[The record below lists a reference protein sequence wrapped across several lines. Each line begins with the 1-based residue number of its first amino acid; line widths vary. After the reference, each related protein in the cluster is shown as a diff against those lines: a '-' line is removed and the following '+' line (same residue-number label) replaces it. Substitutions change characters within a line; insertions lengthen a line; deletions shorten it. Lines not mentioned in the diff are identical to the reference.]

1 MEKNRKIK
9 IGVIKADGIGD
20 AVLASPFFLGLRQ
33 HYKHAHITGFLS
45 PAGKEA
51 MEGLGFFDEIQVIK
65 PAWLSYEKKSLA
77 ARLASAFSVIKLVN
91 KYRFDTLISMRW
103 QDRLSS
109 LVLSL
114 SNARLKYGYDVN
126 GAGFGINRKMAAPKR
141 GIHETE
147 KHMFFLQR
155 ITGRKFPVKLSFAVS
170 KQSEENITRLLK
182 KGEVEKFAVLHPVSG
197 HPSKDWPIENYIE
210 LASVLAKKMAVI
222 VVGAKADS
230 NVMAVKGRNI
240 SNLSGIISVREM
252 GSLIKRAQIV
262 VGNDSAAVHIAS
274 AFNVKSLT
282 IFSGAADYREWG
294 ALGQNAYIITKTV
307 PCAGCEEAQCEHGKV
322 CLEIPVDFVLN
333 TINSILKGKQKH
345 NITEYV
351 KEDVLF

>member
-33 HYKHAHITGFLS
+33 HYKHAYITGFLS

-65 PAWLSYEKKSLA
+65 PAWLTYEKKSFA
-77 ARLASAFSVIKLVN
+77 VRIASALSVLKIVN
-91 KYRFDTLISMRW
+91 KYRFDTLISLRW

-109 LVLSL
+109 LILSL
-114 SNARLKYGYDVN
+114 SNARVKYGYNVQ
-126 GAGFGINRKMAAPKR
+126 GAGFGINRKMAQPKR

-147 KHMFFLQR
+147 KHMLFLQR
-155 ITGRKFPVKLSFAVS
+155 ITGRKYPVKLSFALS

-182 KGEVEKFAVLHPVSG
+182 KGQVEKFAVLHPVSG

-210 LASVLAKKMAVI
+210 LASALAKKMNVI

-230 NVMAVKGRNI
+230 GVMAVKGKNI
-240 SNLSGIISVREM
+240 ANLSGIISVREM

-282 IFSGAADYREWG
+282 VFSGAADYREWG
-294 ALGQNAYIITKTV
+294 ALGENAYIITKAV
-307 PCAGCEEAQCEHGKV
+307 PCAGCEEPECIQGKV

-345 NITEYV
+345 KITEYV